1 MHQAFVTWVVLQFR
15 KETRR
20 EATLCGSFAAFRAAC
35 VLDLVGHI
43 HSLGQLRSGSSAADA
58 VAFAV
63 PHDLVIGVWILQKDT
78 FHIITGERYVAIKTA
93 HKKSN

>member
-20 EATLCGSFAAFRAAC
+20 EATLCGSFAAFRAVC
-35 VLDLVGHI
+35 VLDLVVHM

-58 VAFAV
+58 VAFSV
-63 PHDLVIGVWILQKDT
+63 PHDLVVGVWILQKDT